1 MEFGRCY
8 CIEPSKDIQWTNGR
22 VKIPDGGLTTLDSPL
37 PNVVIEVAYSESFRQ
52 LRASVHNWIQFTNDV
67 QISIGIK
74 IFTMS
79 TQQQREMIVLY
90 EDRQGMTQEIEF
102 GIELAPQPL
111 RIPIAVLYRDIPQE
125 LRDIEFLEIQLVSLR
140 NEILTKL

>member
-1 MEFGRCY
+1 M
-8 CIEPSKDIQWTNGR
+8 
-22 VKIPDGGLTTLDSPL
+22 TTLNSPL

-52 LRASVHNWIQFTNDV
+52 LRANIHNWVQFTNHV

-74 IFTMS
+74 MFTMN
-79 TQQQREMIVLY
+79 TQQQRKMIALY
-90 EDRQGMTQEIEF
+90 EDCQGMTQEIEF

-125 LRDIEFLEIQLVSLR
+125 LQDIEFLEIQMVLSLR
-140 NEILTKL
+140 NKIS